1 MIDFFLVL
9 ADKKK
14 MDSNFTENDFKLM
27 RNGGKDGGKKFEE
40 FFNEVF
46 LLMIKDSILLAD
58 PFLKLQKEK
67 VTEEEFYFLIKDI
80 MDNKIDLLEKFI
92 D

>member
-1 MIDFFLVL
+1 
-9 ADKKK
+9 

-27 RNGGKDGGKKFEE
+27 RNGGKEEAKKFEE

-46 LLMIKDSILLAD
+46 LLVIKDSILLVD
-58 PFLKLQKEK
+58 SFLKLQKEK
-67 VTEEEFYFLIKDI
+67 FTEEEFYFSIKDI
-80 MDNKIDLLEKFI
+80 MDNKIDSLEKFI

>member
-27 RNGGKDGGKKFEE
+27 RNGGKEGEKK
-40 FFNEVF
+40 N
-46 LLMIKDSILLAD
+46 
-58 PFLKLQKEK
+58 
-67 VTEEEFYFLIKDI
+67 
-80 MDNKIDLLEKFI
+80 
-92 D
+92 

>member
-1 MIDFFLVL
+1 
-9 ADKKK
+9 

-27 RNGGKDGGKKFEE
+27 RNGGKEEAKKFEE

-46 LLMIKDSILLAD
+46 LHIIKDSILLVD
-58 PFLKLQKEK
+58 SFLKLQKEK
-67 VTEEEFYFLIKDI
+67 FTEEEFYFSIKDI
-80 MDNKIDLLEKFI
+80 MDNKIDSLEKFI

>member
-1 MIDFFLVL
+1 
-9 ADKKK
+9 

-27 RNGGKDGGKKFEE
+27 RNGGKEEAKKFEE

-46 LLMIKDSILLAD
+46 LLIIKDSILLVD
-58 PFLKLQKEK
+58 SFLKLQKEK
-67 VTEEEFYFLIKDI
+67 FTEEEFYFSIKDI
-80 MDNKIDLLEKFI
+80 MDNKIDSLEKFI

>member
-1 MIDFFLVL
+1 
-9 ADKKK
+9 

-27 RNGGKDGGKKFEE
+27 RNGGKEKAKKFEE

-46 LLMIKDSILLAD
+46 LLIIKDSILLVD
-58 PFLKLQKEK
+58 SFLKLQKEK
-67 VTEEEFYFLIKDI
+67 FTEEEFYFSIKDI
-80 MDNKIDLLEKFI
+80 MDNKIDSLEKFI

>member
-1 MIDFFLVL
+1 MVEKKE
-9 ADKKK
+9 KKK
-14 MDSNFTENDFKLM
+14 I
-27 RNGGKDGGKKFEE
+27 EE

-58 PFLKLQKEK
+58 SFLKLQKEK
-67 VTEEEFYFLIKDI
+67 FTENEFYFLIKDI

>member
-1 MIDFFLVL
+1 MVEKKE
-9 ADKKK
+9 KKK
-14 MDSNFTENDFKLM
+14 I
-27 RNGGKDGGKKFEE
+27 EE

-58 PFLKLQKEK
+58 SFLKLQKEK
-67 VTEEEFYFLIKDI
+67 FTKKEFYFLIKDI

>member
-58 PFLKLQKEK
+58 SFLKLQKEK

>member
-1 MIDFFLVL
+1 MVEKKE
-9 ADKKK
+9 KKK
-14 MDSNFTENDFKLM
+14 I
-27 RNGGKDGGKKFEE
+27 EE

-58 PFLKLQKEK
+58 SFLKLQKEK